1 VTEHASGE
9 ITIAKPISSVLEIL
23 LELDEYPRWIGEIT
37 SVEVHS
43 RDERGR
49 AIKAT
54 LNSNAMGKT
63 ITHTY
68 EYFYDKYPNEIRW
81 TFVEGNM
88 VHSLEGKYKLDEVDS
103 ETKVEYDLEIEL
115 SSPLPGF
122 IKKKAAQ
129 KIVDTALGDLKKFA
143 EINEG

>member
-1 VTEHASGE
+1 MTEHASGE
-9 ITIAKPISSVLEIL
+9 ITIAKPISNILEIL
-23 LELDEYPRWIGEIT
+23 LELDEYPKWIGEIT

-43 RDERGR
+43 RDDRGR
-49 AIKAT
+49 AVTAT

-68 EYFYDKYPNEIRW
+68 KYFYDKYPNEIRW

-88 VHSLEGKYKLDEVDS
+88 VHSLEGKYTLKDIDG
-103 ETKVEYDLEIEL
+103 ETKVEYNLEIEL

-129 KIVDTALGDLKKFA
+129 KIVDTALVDLKKFA
-143 EINEG
+143 EL

>member
-1 VTEHASGE
+1 MTEHASGE
-9 ITIAKPISSVLEIL
+9 ITIAKPISNILEIL
-23 LELDEYPRWIGEIT
+23 LELDEYPEWISEIT

-43 RDERGR
+43 RDDRGR

-68 EYFYDKYPNEIRW
+68 EYFYDKYPKEIRW
-81 TFVEGNM
+81 IFVDGNM
-88 VHSLEGKYKLDEVDS
+88 VHSLEGKYSLEDVGG
-103 ETKVEYDLEIEL
+103 ETKVEYNLEIEL

-122 IKKKAAQ
+122 IKKKATQ

-143 EINEG
+143 EL